1 MLKENLQNVKN
12 NIEKACKKVGR
23 DPAEV
28 TLVAVSKIKPLSD
41 IEELVEVGQLE
52 YGENY
57 VQELCDK
64 YENISTPVHWHMI
77 GHLQRNK
84 VKYIIDKVELI
95 HSVESLSLAQQIEKE
110 AAKKG
115 VIAQILIQVNVAQED
130 TKFGLDQDEVVEL
143 IREISKLPHVKVR
156 GLMTS
161 APYVTDP
168 EENRCYFKTLH
179 QLFIDIPK
187 KNIDNICMDI
197 LSMGMTNDYEV
208 AIEEGATMIRVGTG
222 IFGERHYN

>member
-1 MLKENLQNVKN
+1 MLRDNLIQVQD
-12 NIEKACKKVGR
+12 NIEKACRRAGR
-23 DPAEV
+23 DPGEV

-41 IEELVEVGQLE
+41 IEELAEAGQTDF
-52 YGENY
+52 GENY
-57 VQELCDK
+57 VQELCGK
-64 YENISTPVHWHMI
+64 AEEISRPVRWHMI

-84 VKYIIDKVELI
+84 VKYIIDKVELL
-95 HSVESLSLAQQIEKE
+95 HSVDSLSLARQIEKE

-115 VIAQILIQVNVAQED
+115 IIAQILIQVNMAGEE
-130 TKFGLDQDEVVEL
+130 TKFGLEREEVLDL
-143 IREISKLPHVKVR
+143 IRQISGLGHVKIR

-168 EENRCYFKTLH
+168 EENRGYFRAMH
-179 QLFIDIPK
+179 QLFIDIPQ
-187 KNIDNICMDI
+187 KNIDNVSMDI

-208 AIEEGATMIRVGTG
+208 AIEEGATMVRIGTA